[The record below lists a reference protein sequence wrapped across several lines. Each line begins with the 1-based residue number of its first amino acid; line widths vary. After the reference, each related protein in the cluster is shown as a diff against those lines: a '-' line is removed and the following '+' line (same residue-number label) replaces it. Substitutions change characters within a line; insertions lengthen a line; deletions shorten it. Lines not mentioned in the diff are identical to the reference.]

1 MNRPAHI
8 ISLCI
13 AALPLL
19 LAQSC
24 QSDDHTVSTGS
35 RTVEI
40 EAAISG
46 NATRIAYNGK
56 TSQFDEGDKIRVTAV
71 PAGTNIDENSLSS
84 TYEYTPYTNLHQPT
98 PPTQTY
104 TWQSPAPILWPLEET
119 AYDFY
124 GIYPAIDNNYDYQI
138 KGDAAHD
145 DVMLAKTAS
154 KSYKDGKIS
163 LAFSHKMAKLAV
175 SLRLRDEIPADAGI
189 KVSVEAIASF
199 TIDLASQKVT
209 TAGED
214 KKEITFI
221 EQTPKSEYYALLPG
235 QDGIKT
241 ITIKVTPAAPGQPSR
256 QYTWTIP
263 QGSLPLKA
271 GEITTVNLNVGN
283 DGITIGSVTVTPWT
297 EKEIDNQGQQ
307 AETE

>member
-24 QSDDHTVSTGS
+24 QSDDHTVTTGS

-56 TSQFDEGDKIRVTAV
+56 TSQFAQGDKIRVTAV

-84 TYEYTPYTNLHQPT
+84 TYEYTNLHQPT
-98 PPTQTY
+98 PTY
-104 TWQSPAPILWPLEET
+104 TWQSQAPILWPLEET

-138 KGDAAHD
+138 EGDAAHD

-199 TIDLASQKVT
+199 TIDLTSQKVT

>member
-24 QSDDHTVSTGS
+24 QSDDHAVTTGS

-84 TYEYTPYTNLHQPT
+84 TYEYTNLHQPT
-98 PPTQTY
+98 PPTPTY
-104 TWQSPAPILWPLEET
+104 TWQSQAPILWPLEET

-138 KGDAAHD
+138 EGDAAHD

-175 SLRLRDEIPADAGI
+175 NLRLRDEIPADADI
-189 KVSVEAIASF
+189 EVSVEAIASF

-221 EQTPKSEYYALLPG
+221 EQTPKSEYYALLPEQEG
-235 QDGIKT
+235 T
-241 ITIKVTPAAPGQPSR
+241 TTIKITPTYPNLQNL

-297 EKEIDNQGQQ
+297 EEEIDNQGQQ

>member
-24 QSDDHTVSTGS
+24 QSDDYAVTTGS
-35 RTVEI
+35 HTVEI

-46 NATRIAYNGK
+46 NATRITYNGK
-56 TSQFDEGDKIRVTAV
+56 TSQFAKGDKIDVIAV
-71 PAGTNIDENSLSS
+71 PAGTAVTAESPKS
-84 TYEYTPYTNLHQPT
+84 TYEYTPTEPT
-98 PPTQTY
+98 PPY

-124 GIYPAIDNNYDYQI
+124 AISPAMDNNYAYKI
-138 KGDAAHD
+138 EGNTAHD
-145 DVMLAKTAS
+145 DVMLAKTEN
-154 KSYKDGKIS
+154 KTCKNGKIS
-163 LAFSHKMAKLAV
+163 LAFSHAMAKLAV
-175 SLRLRDEIPADAGI
+175 NLRLRDEIPADAGI
-189 KVSVEAIASF
+189 KVSVEAIDKFS
-199 TIDLASQKVT
+199 IDLASQKVT
-209 TAGED
+209 TAGEE
-214 KKEITFI
+214 KQEITFI
-221 EQTPKSEYYALLPG
+221 EQAPRQAYYALLPE
-235 QDGIKT
+235 QDGIKA
-241 ITIKVTPAAPGQPSR
+241 ITIKLSPQPTQIYPNL
-256 QYTWTIP
+256 QYTWALP

-297 EKEIDNQGQQ
+297 EEEIDNQGQQ
-307 AETE
+307 AETK

>member
-24 QSDDHTVSTGS
+24 QSDDYAVTTGS

-84 TYEYTPYTNLHQPT
+84 TYEYTPLHQPT
-98 PPTQTY
+98 PPTPTY

-175 SLRLRDEIPADAGI
+175 NLHLRDEIPADADI
-189 KVSVEAIASF
+189 EVSVEAIARF

-221 EQTPKSEYYALLPG
+221 EQTPKSEYYALLPEQEG
-235 QDGIKT
+235 T
-241 ITIKVTPAAPGQPSR
+241 TTIKITPTYPNLQNL
-256 QYTWTIP
+256 QNYTWTIP

-297 EKEIDNQGQQ
+297 EEEIDNQGQQ
-307 AETE
+307 AETK

>member
-24 QSDDHTVSTGS
+24 QSDDHTVTTGS

-56 TSQFDEGDKIRVTAV
+56 TSQFAQGDKIRVTAV

-84 TYEYTPYTNLHQPT
+84 TYEYTP
-98 PPTQTY
+98 Y

-175 SLRLRDEIPADAGI
+175 SLRLRDEIPADADI
-189 KVSVEAIASF
+189 EVSVEAIARF

-221 EQTPKSEYYALLPG
+221 EQTPKSEYYALLPEQEG
-235 QDGIKT
+235 T
-241 ITIKVTPAAPGQPSR
+241 TTIKITPTYPNLQNL

-297 EKEIDNQGQQ
+297 EEEIDNQGQQ

>member
-24 QSDDHTVSTGS
+24 QSDDHTVTTGS

-84 TYEYTPYTNLHQPT
+84 TYEYTPYT
-98 PPTQTY
+98 
-104 TWQSPAPILWPLEET
+104 WQSPAPILWPLEET

-138 KGDAAHD
+138 EGDAAHD

-175 SLRLRDEIPADAGI
+175 NLRLRDEIPADADI
-189 KVSVEAIASF
+189 EVSVEAIARF

-235 QDGIKT
+235 QEGT
-241 ITIKVTPAAPGQPSR
+241 TTIKITPTYPNLQNL

-297 EKEIDNQGQQ
+297 EEEIDNQGQQ